1 MCTTGVPGAGGPGCG
16 ARPLCVPV
24 RGSPLGR
31 AALRARGRRP
41 AREIATREPD
51 GSEWSIS
58 RPALALPP
66 PTGTATMPHHH
77 PRAPQPGPP
86 APPAPPHQLPNGTKL
101 APHGFI
107 IAKTVQNSP
116 CRRKI
121 DQNRAFPRC
130 RANFVTAMP
139 SETSCWASFIPKV
152 GAGISVGRFSSH
164 DRPRTPIAGQGAPHI
179 NQDTQ

>member
-1 MCTTGVPGAGGPGCG
+1 MWPLPGRAALCAPRVFRAPEAPAVGPGRCVCRCAA
-16 ARPLCVPV
+16 ARWAGLLCVPV
-24 RGSPLGR
+24 GGGP
-31 AALRARGRRP
+31 P
-41 AREIATREPD
+41 ARSPHASLRLGASPR
-51 GSEWSIS
+51 SPA
-58 RPALALPP
+58 RPR
-66 PTGTATMPHHH
+66 HH
-77 PRAPQPGPP
+77 PPAPRPGPP